1 MSFSTKLK
9 EEISKLD
16 NLSNKEAVK
25 YELIGYL
32 ISSNISEEKN
42 KIKFSTENEYNI
54 NRFSR
59 LLKSYVDTAAVLYP
73 LHRKYGIV

>member
-1 MSFSTKLK
+1 MSFSTELK

-32 ISSNISEEKN
+32 ISSNISE
-42 KIKFSTENEYNI
+42 
-54 NRFSR
+54 
-59 LLKSYVDTAAVLYP
+59 
-73 LHRKYGIV
+73 H